1 MSDQILLYKHGMY
14 ELSDESSNDLR
25 LRILEKEEIS
35 GKS

>member
-1 MSDQILLYKHGMY
+1 MY

-35 GKS
+35 GKSRNFIEL